1 MFRKIPLSWVLLVVG
16 FGLTVTGFWAYAD
29 GNSTL
34 NLVGFFY
41 GIPVL
46 LGGAAL
52 KAAELK
58 PVPYKV
64 ETTGKILELR
74 KSQATATQNQ
84 VRNDV
89 TRFRY
94 GQEAHLDEA
103 LAKLG
108 LSPTDEERPVLHSL
122 VEGDRDGRYKLVLSF
137 ASPYIEFAT
146 WQEKR
151 EKLERFFGPN
161 ITAEVSHGEEITLK
175 DGDKLTLVDLA
186 LTTVVEEAQAPVESA
201 A

>member
-1 MFRKIPLSWVLLVVG
+1 MFRKVPLSWVLLVVG
-16 FGLTVTGFWAYAD
+16 FILTILGFWAYAS

-58 PVPYKV
+58 PVPYRV
-64 ETTGKILELR
+64 ETSDKVLELR
-74 KSQATATQNQ
+74 KAQATQTQEQ
-84 VRNDV
+84 VRKDV

-103 LAKLG
+103 LERLG
-108 LSPTDEERPVLHSL
+108 LSPTDEERPVLHSI
-122 VEGDRDGRYKLVLSF
+122 VEADHDGLYNLTLSF
-137 ASPYIEFAT
+137 ASPYISFDT

-151 EKLERFFGPN
+151 EKIERFFGPN
-161 ITAEVSHGEEITLK
+161 ITTDITHGEEVTSK
-175 DGDKLTLVDLA
+175 DGISVTLVDVA
-186 LTTVVEEAQAPVESA
+186 LTRVADAPVATA

>member
-1 MFRKIPLSWVLLVVG
+1 MFRKIPLSWVLLAVG
-16 FGLTVTGFWAYAD
+16 SVLTVVGFWAYID

-58 PVPYKV
+58 PVPYRE
-64 ETTGKILELR
+64 ETSEAVLQLR
-74 KSQATATQNQ
+74 KDQATPTQEQ
-84 VRNDV
+84 LRKDV

-94 GQEAHLDEA
+94 GQEAHLDET
-103 LAKLG
+103 LERLG
-108 LSPTDEERPVLHSL
+108 LSPTDEERPILHSI
-122 VEGDRDGRYKLVLSF
+122 VESDHDGRYNLTLSF
-137 ASPYIEFAT
+137 ASPYISFEA

-151 EKLERFFGPN
+151 EKIERFFGPN
-161 ITAEVSHGEEITLK
+161 ITTDINHGAEVTSK
-175 DGDKLTLVDLA
+175 DGQSVMLVDVA
-186 LTTVVEEAQAPVESA
+186 LTRIAEAPVA
-201 A
+201 ATA